1 MGVVHQLSR
10 WLAPWQSL
18 YDHSKLV
25 SGSVTTV
32 HLLALLYSGGLAVAA
47 DRSTLRAAHKSAPV
61 REYLID
67 ELGAIH
73 RPVLVALVVVFLTG
87 LLLTA
92 ADLETFLASPAFWVK
107 MGLIV
112 LLVANGAVLTRTEA
126 AIRRTPSPATDERLW
141 SRLQTNSRLSIA
153 LWTLTLVAGV
163 VLTDAT

>member
-1 MGVVHQLSR
+1 MGLVDHISQ

-18 YDHSKLV
+18 YDNSKLV
-25 SGSVTTV
+25 SGSVTAV
-32 HLLALLYSGGLAVAA
+32 HLLALLYSGGLAIAA
-47 DRSTLRAAHKSAPV
+47 DRSTLRAAGRSASV

-73 RPVLVALVVVFLTG
+73 RPVLVALMVVFLSG

-92 ADLETFLASPAFWVK
+92 ADFKTFVASPAFWVK

-112 LLVANGAVLTRTEA
+112 LLVVNGAVLTRTEA
-126 AIRRTPSPATDERLW
+126 AIRRTPSPATDEPLWTRLV
-141 SRLQTNSRLSIA
+141 TNSRVSIV

-163 VLTDAT
+163 VVTDAT